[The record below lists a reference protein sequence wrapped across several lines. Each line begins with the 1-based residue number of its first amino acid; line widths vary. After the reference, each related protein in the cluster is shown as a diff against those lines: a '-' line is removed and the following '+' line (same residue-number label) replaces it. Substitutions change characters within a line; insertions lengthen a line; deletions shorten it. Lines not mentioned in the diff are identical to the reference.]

1 MKKHLSTILLVLVF
15 FIGCSLMLYPIV
27 SDWWNSKVQ
36 TRAVTDYSTA
46 VSAMDTASAE
56 GLLAQA
62 DAYNESLAALAYPLS
77 DYGSLSGQYNQ
88 ALSLSSSDVMG
99 YITIDRL
106 NVRLPIYHG
115 TSDAALAAG
124 VGHLEGSSLPVGGA
138 STHAVLSAHR
148 GLPTSRLFT
157 DLDKMEV
164 GDTFTVTVLTRS
176 LTYQVDQI
184 LIVEPQDVSALQIV
198 QGEDLCTLLTCTP
211 YGINTH
217 RLLVRGHR
225 VDTPVEKNIT
235 IPNEATRLDSLLL
248 APVIAVPMLLVLLVY
263 LLVRYR
269 RRKPE
274 GAAAPAAGEG
284 PASGPDNPSGAGGSG
299 SLAALGEGAV
309 DGARSDGGDN
319 PSDPVD
325 PAGIA
330 RDGDAAASASHPG
343 LGSNDAP
350 AGSHFAKP
358 SGAHMQHGD
367 RRDR

>member
-1 MKKHLSTILLVLVF
+1 MKKHLSTLLLVLVF
-15 FIGCSLMLYPIV
+15 FIGCSIMLYPSV

-46 VSAMDTASAE
+46 VSDMDTAVAE

-62 DAYNESLAALAYPLS
+62 DAYNANLAALSSPLS
-77 DYGSLSGQYNQ
+77 GYGVLSAEYNQ
-88 ALSLSSSDVMG
+88 ALSISASDVMG
-99 YITIDRL
+99 YITIEKL
-106 NVRLPIYHG
+106 GVNLPIYHG
-115 TSDAALAAG
+115 TSDTVLAAG

-164 GDTFTVTVLTRS
+164 GDTFTITVLTRT

-198 QGEDLCTLLTCTP
+198 EGEDLCTLLTCTP

-225 VDTPVEKNIT
+225 VETPAEKNIS
-235 IPNEATRLDSLLL
+235 IPNEAVRLDSLLL

-269 RRKPE
+269 GRKPE
-274 GAAAPAAGEG
+274 VVAPELAAGEG
-284 PASGPDNPSGAGGSG
+284 SAGGGADLRAAGDPGDGVG
-299 SLAALGEGAV
+299 SRAA
-309 DGARSDGGDN
+309 D
-319 PSDPVD
+319 D
-325 PAGIA
+325 PA
-330 RDGDAAASASHPG
+330 
-343 LGSNDAP
+343 AP
-350 AGSHFAKP
+350 AGKHFANP
-358 SGAHMQHGD
+358 SAAHMGRND

>member
-36 TRAVTDYSTA
+36 TRAVTEYGDA
-46 VSAMDTASAE
+46 VDAVDAQTCEEILSQAE
-56 GLLAQA
+56 S
-62 DAYNESLAALAYPLS
+62 YNASLAALDYPLS
-77 DYGSLSGQYNQ
+77 GYDVLSAEYNQ
-88 ALSLSSSDVMG
+88 ALNLSSSDVMG
-99 YITIDRL
+99 YITIEKL
-106 NVRLPIYHG
+106 GVELPIYHG

-164 GDTFTVTVLTRS
+164 GDTFTVTVLNRT

-184 LIVEPQDVSALQIV
+184 LIVEPQDVAALQIV

-225 VDTPVEKNIT
+225 VDTPASKNIS

-269 RRKPE
+269 RRRPE
-274 GAAAPAAGEG
+274 GAGAPATGEEL
-284 PASGPDNPSGAGGSG
+284 ASGPDGPSGAGGSG
-299 SLAALGEGAV
+299 SPAAVGEGAAG
-309 DGARSDGGDN
+309 DARSDGGDN

-325 PAGIA
+325 PVGIA
-330 RDGDAAASASHPG
+330 HDGDAAASASHPG